1 VWTPSWINGVRI
13 RLYVLFLNRLYIDT
27 VLHRVG
33 KAMTFAIQRLDKRA
47 QERTL

>member
-1 VWTPSWINGVRI
+1 
-13 RLYVLFLNRLYIDT
+13 VLFLNRIYVDA

-33 KAMTFAIQRLDKRA
+33 QTLTAVIQRLDKRA